1 MVSPVHCRPVSATPP
16 GENRIVSLE
25 WDRAHET
32 MTAIV
37 RAESSSGI
45 VISAIHDLTETPG
58 LRWIR
63 ANELVDVQDLEP
75 DHPALRL
82 AKLRRS
88 LTRHTTAEP
97 TDLESLLRRL
107 QDATGPIAV
116 YTTRTGSGECLVG
129 YVDTVTS
136 DHLALAEIDAHGTA
150 TLETI
155 DFSLG
160 EIIAIDWDNDYL
172 AALDEL
178 ARSPAN
184 GEP

>member
-1 MVSPVHCRPVSATPP
+1 VSAQSGVP
-16 GENRIVSLE
+16 
-25 WDRAHET
+25 DRA
-32 MTAIV
+32 AG
-37 RAESSSGI
+37 RLGGGS
-45 VISAIHDLTETPG
+45 TEC
-58 LRWIR
+58 RYS
-63 ANELVDVQDLEP
+63 
-75 DHPALRL
+75 RL

-97 TDLESLLRRL
+97 TDLELLLRRR

-160 EIIAIDWDNDYL
+160 EIIAIDWDDDYL

-178 ARSPAN
+178 ARSPVN